1 MQLLA
6 SNTLELCPNMPK
18 NASLLKYDSGVFLHK
33 NVILK
38 MPYCIH
44 QHNQGCVV
52 LMICWYCKMST
63 MTMIIV
69 ISLYAELTEME
80 SIKINGL

>member
-1 MQLLA
+1 
-6 SNTLELCPNMPK
+6 MP
-18 NASLLKYDSGVFLHK
+18 H
-33 NVILK
+33 
-38 MPYCIH
+38 CIH

-52 LMICWYCKMST
+52 LMICWYCKMRT
-63 MTMIIV
+63 MTFEV